1 MDTNELKTLID
12 LMNQNDLLELEV
24 VEDNKKIRLKK
35 MYEGGA
41 KIVPMPMA
49 GAPAAAAAPMPA
61 AAPAAASAPAPA
73 AEAES
78 ASGTPVKSP
87 MVGTFYR
94 AASPESPNYV
104 EVGDKVGPDTVICIL
119 EAMKV
124 FNEIRAEMEGT
135 ITKILVE
142 NGEAVEYGQPLFLV
156 EPN

>member
-1 MDTNELKTLID
+1 MDIKDLKDLIE
-12 LMNQNDLLELEV
+12 LMNQNELLELEV

-49 GAPAAAAAPMPA
+49 GAPAAPAAPVAASAPAAPA
-61 AAPAAASAPAPA
+61 AAPAA
-73 AEAES
+73 ES
-78 ASGTPVKSP
+78 GVMIKSP

-94 AASPESPNYV
+94 SASPETPSYV
-104 EVGDKVGPDTVICIL
+104 EVGDSVNGETVVCIL

-124 FNEIRAEMEGT
+124 FNEIRAEMEGK

-156 EPN
+156 EPA

>member
-1 MDTNELKTLID
+1 MDIKDLKDLID
-12 LMNQNDLLELEV
+12 LMNQNELLELEV

-49 GAPAAAAAPMPA
+49 GAPAAAPMAAPA
-61 AAPAAASAPAPA
+61 AAPAPA
-73 AEAES
+73 AES
-78 ASGTPVKSP
+78 ASGTPIKSP

-94 AASPESPNYV
+94 AASPETPNYV
-104 EVGDKVGPDTVICIL
+104 EVGDTVNADTVICIL

-124 FNEIRAEMEGT
+124 FNEIRAEVDGR

-156 EPN
+156 EPL